1 MNNNHMTCVIKNYCP
16 NLTFYKQSSGVAE
29 LIEFAATSD
38 KYALI
43 SLLAVFRRWVVL
55 LLSVN
60 PREMMIP

>member
-55 LLSVN
+55 L
-60 PREMMIP
+60 